1 MSSWN
6 SLLDALLFAQP
17 KPEQPSLLTMMMP
30 MLLIGVLFYFLM
42 LRPHSRERQ
51 KQTQMQD
58 SLKKNDRVVTIGGI
72 IGVVVN
78 VQQGSDQITLRV
90 DESNN
95 TRISVLKS
103 AISRVIG
110 DDKAAETKTAE

>member
-6 SLLDALLFAQP
+6 SALDALLFAQNEP
-17 KPEQPSLLTMMMP
+17 PSLLSMMAP
-30 MLLIGVLFYFLM
+30 MLMIGVLFYFLM
-42 LRPHSRERQ
+42 LRPHNRERQ

-78 VQQGSDQITLRV
+78 VQQGSDQVTLRV

-95 TRISVLKS
+95 TRVNVLRS

-110 DDKAAETKTAE
+110 DDKAAEIKGAE